1 MEMTIVEVD
10 APARYG
16 DIWIDY
22 LKICFSSY
30 LGMFDI
36 RANRMCFYTFQSI
49 LFKLVGSSVLRIDGV
64 KADQMKVPF
73 QLFGLNRTV
82 Q

>member
-1 MEMTIVEVD
+1 MTVD
-10 APARYG
+10 APTRYG
-16 DIWIDY
+16 DIWVDFLGIY
-22 LKICFSSY
+22 FSSY

-49 LFKLVGSSVLRIDGV
+49 LFKFVGSSVLRIDGV
-64 KADQMKVPF
+64 KADQMIVPF
-73 QLFGLNRTV
+73 QLFGFNRTA

>member
-1 MEMTIVEVD
+1 MTIVTVD

-16 DIWIDY
+16 DIWIECLEIY
-22 LKICFSSY
+22 FLSY

-36 RANRMCFYTFQSI
+36 RANRMCFYIFQSI
-49 LFKLVGSSVLRIDGV
+49 LLKLVGSSVFPIDV
-64 KADQMKVPF
+64 IKADQMIVPF
-73 QLFGLNRTV
+73 QLFGFNRTV

>member
-1 MEMTIVEVD
+1 MTIVEVD

-22 LKICFSSY
+22 LEIYFSSY

-36 RANRMCFYTFQSI
+36 SANRMYFYTSQSI
-49 LFKLVGSSVLRIDGV
+49 LLKLVCSSVLQIRKG
-64 KADQMKVPF
+64 A
-73 QLFGLNRTV
+73 
-82 Q
+82 

>member
-1 MEMTIVEVD
+1 MTIVTVA
-10 APARYG
+10 APACQG
-16 DIWIDY
+16 DIRVNR
-22 LKICFSSY
+22 LKIFFSSY

-36 RANRMCFYTFQSI
+36 RANRVYFYTFQSI

-64 KADQMKVPF
+64 KADEMIVPF
-73 QLFGLNRTV
+73 QLFGFNRTV

>member
-1 MEMTIVEVD
+1 MAIVTVD

-16 DIWIDY
+16 DIRVNC

-36 RANRMCFYTFQSI
+36 GANGVYFNTFQSI
-49 LFKLVGSSVLRIDGV
+49 LFKLVGRPVLRVDGV
-64 KADQMKVPF
+64 EADQTIVQSQPF
-73 QLFGLNRTV
+73 GFNRTV

>member
-1 MEMTIVEVD
+1 MAVD
-10 APARYG
+10 APVRYG
-16 DIWIDY
+16 DICIDY
-22 LKICFSSY
+22 VGICFSSY

-36 RANRMCFYTFQSI
+36 RANRIYFHTFQSI

>member
-1 MEMTIVEVD
+1 MTIVTVD
-10 APARYG
+10 APACYG
-16 DIWIDY
+16 DIRVNR

-30 LGMFDI
+30 IGMFDI

-49 LFKLVGSSVLRIDGV
+49 LFKFVGSSVLRIDGV
-64 KADQMKVPF
+64 KADQMIVPF
-73 QLFGLNRTV
+73 QLFGFNRTA